1 LTDLQGKR
9 VLVVGLAR
17 SGRAA
22 AKCLR
27 RRGAEVTV
35 TDLRHP
41 WELQVDIPEL
51 LASKIGMELGGH
63 REATFLRQDLIVVSP
78 GVPPELPEL
87 EAARRKNIPVV
98 PEVEAASWFLE
109 ARLAGVTGSNGKT
122 TTTALLG
129 EMLKASGFRTFVGG
143 NIGVPLISAVDQ
155 LPKDGVAVTEL
166 SSFQLETVESFRPR
180 VAMLLNLTPNHL
192 DRHPS
197 FEAYVRAKQQIF
209 RNQTAEDIAVLNAD
223 DSMVMS
229 LAPDIA
235 ASKILFS
242 RERGLPDG
250 VFVSNGHIVYRVANL
265 ERVLMETREVT
276 LRGAFNLENVLAAAA
291 AACALG
297 ADFDAVRRAV
307 RQFQAVEHRL
317 EFVREIRGVQF
328 YNDSKATSVDAAAKA
343 LTAFEQGVHLIL
355 GGKDKG
361 APYAPLVPLL
371 GGRVRCVY
379 LIGAAAER
387 VARELKGAVELV
399 HAGDLETAMRR
410 AFERASRGDA
420 ILLSPACSSFDQFQ
434 DYEHRGRAFKEL
446 AELLAREAATAE
458 AEALKRE
465 AAARLVSPIPA
476 EPLFEP
482 KPAEPV
488 VEYSPS
494 IEASPPERIV
504 EPAAALQPDKA
515 VAELP
520 GLEKNDFQV
529 EPVAEGIQD
538 TSTQP
543 DRTAE
548 AVVPVE
554 LLSGEPS
561 GAEIVASE
569 PVPAEPLGEAKEE
582 AVEQPLE
589 TESEL
594 SEPVTEAGRSA
605 PLAPHIK
612 YPELLYVYE
621 VGAEETVYQEVEPVN
636 ADSEPDGDSDISVNA
651 EAVEPVND
659 EALPFEVRVGAA
671 RSETESVKDNDDV
684 KGAASEPE
692 SRIPG
697 KRGNDPG
704 RPPGT

>member
-1 LTDLQGKR
+1 MTDLQGKR

-22 AKCLR
+22 AKCFR
-27 RRGAEVTV
+27 RKGAEVTV

-63 REATFLRQDLIVVSP
+63 REATFLSQDLIVVSP

-87 EAARRKNIPVV
+87 EAARRQKIPVV

-166 SSFQLETVESFRPR
+166 SSFQLETVERFRPR
-180 VAMLLNLTPNHL
+180 VAVLLNLTPNHL

-223 DSMVMS
+223 DSTVMS
-229 LAPDIA
+229 LAPTIA
-235 ASKILFS
+235 ANKFFFS
-242 RERGLPDG
+242 RKRSLPDG
-250 VFVSNGHIVYRVANL
+250 IFVSNGHIVYRVANL
-265 ERVLMETREVT
+265 ERVLMETREVA

-387 VARELKGAVELV
+387 IARELKGAVELIQ
-399 HAGDLETAMRR
+399 AGDLETAMRR
-410 AFERASRGDA
+410 AFERTARGDT

-434 DYEHRGRAFKEL
+434 DYEHRGRVFKEL
-446 AELLAREAATAE
+446 AELLARETATAE
-458 AEALKRE
+458 AMAQKSE
-465 AAARLVSPIPA
+465 AAPRLVSSIPSV
-476 EPLFEP
+476 PLFEP
-482 KPAEPV
+482 K
-488 VEYSPS
+488 
-494 IEASPPERIV
+494 
-504 EPAAALQPDKA
+504 L
-515 VAELP
+515 
-520 GLEKNDFQV
+520 V
-529 EPVAEGIQD
+529 EPVAEPIQEA
-538 TSTQP
+538 STQP

-548 AVVPVE
+548 AVLPVE
-554 LLSGEPS
+554 PPSTEPS
-561 GAEIVASE
+561 HPEIVASE
-569 PVPAEPLGEAKEE
+569 PVPAEPFPEAEPEAEAEGEDQFLGAQLQSSVPVAEPEE
-582 AVEQPLE
+582 N
-589 TESEL
+589 
-594 SEPVTEAGRSA
+594 A
-605 PLAPHIK
+605 PPAARIK

-621 VGAEETVYQEVEPVN
+621 VGAEETVYPEVEPVGAVSESN
-636 ADSEPDGDSDISVNA
+636 GDSEVSVDTDT
-651 EAVEPVND
+651 VEVVDD

-671 RSETESVKDNDDV
+671 MGETENAKGVDGAKEASAGSKSGLQDNHGIDAE
-684 KGAASEPE
+684 GPS
-692 SRIPG
+692 
-697 KRGNDPG
+697 GN
-704 RPPGT
+704 